1 MSQDRINVDETD
13 EKKVVQLSAKEK
25 AIIRRQQK
33 KMKKFG
39 VVDENE
45 LHGLE
50 KFLYIQKK
58 KRRIKKKKRISRSLG
73 GDIALFIVLALFG
86 LFSAYPLV
94 YSICAAFKPL
104 SELFIFPPKLFFQ
117 HPTLDNFSDLSNLLE
132 ESWVPFSRYFFN
144 TIWITLAGTAGH
156 VIIASMAAYPLAKY
170 TFPGSKIIFGM
181 VVYSLMFAGQ
191 VTATPRYI
199 IFSGLGLVDT
209 QLAII
214 VPAFAYSLGLYLM
227 KQFMSD
233 IPMELIESAKI
244 DGASEFQIY
253 WRIVMPMVKPAWLTL
268 IILLFQQLWNNDG
281 GTYIYTESLKPLSY
295 SLHQIVAG
303 GVARQGTSAAV
314 MLIMM
319 IVPITVFIL
328 SQSQIIETMAH
339 SGMK

>member
-1 MSQDRINVDETD
+1 MAVDRIGVDEQEVKGVELSRA
-13 EKKVVQLSAKEK
+13 EKNRIK
-25 AIIRRQQK
+25 RQQRK
-33 KMKKFG
+33 LKKFG
-39 VVDENE
+39 LKDEATMGKIE
-45 LHGLE
+45 LFFYRLE
-50 KFLYIQKK
+50 K
-58 KRRIKKKKRISRSLG
+58 KRRIKKKKRVSRSLA
-73 GDIALFIVLALFG
+73 GDIALFLLLALFG
-86 LFSAYPLV
+86 CFSAYPLV

-104 SELFIFPPKLFFQ
+104 SELFIFPPKLFFE
-117 HPTLDNFSDLSNLLE
+117 HPTLDNFSDLANLLE
-132 ESWVPFSRYFFN
+132 TSWVPFSRYFFN
-144 TIWITLAGTAGH
+144 TIWITLAGTIGH
-156 VIIASMAAYPLAKY
+156 VIFASMAAYPLAKY
-170 TFPGSKIIFGM
+170 TFPGSKIIFGL

-199 IFSGLGLVDT
+199 IFSSLGLVDT

-253 WRIVMPMVKPAWLTL
+253 WNIVMPMVKPAWLTL

-281 GTYIYTESLKPLSY
+281 GTYIYSEQIKPLSY

>member
-1 MSQDRINVDETD
+1 MEKMSFWRRVKFNRRSKKQVLLSRSRAGNLGILLFLLLICSFMALPMVYAIMQSLKPIDE
-13 EKKVVQLSAKEK
+13 
-25 AIIRRQQK
+25 I
-33 KMKKFG
+33 
-39 VVDENE
+39 
-45 LHGLE
+45 
-50 KFLYIQKK
+50 FLY
-58 KRRIKKKKRISRSLG
+58 
-73 GDIALFIVLALFG
+73 
-86 LFSAYPLV
+86 
-94 YSICAAFKPL
+94 
-104 SELFIFPPKLFFQ
+104 PPRFYVKN
-117 HPTLDNFSDLSNLLE
+117 PTLDNFRDLSTLLE
-132 ESWVPFSRYFFN
+132 SSWVPFSRYFFN
-144 TIWITLAGTAGH
+144 TIWITLAGTIGH
-156 VIIASMAAYPLAKY
+156 VVFASMAAYPLAKY
-170 TFPGSKIIFGM
+170 KFPGSKIVFSL

-253 WRIVMPMVKPAWLTL
+253 WNIVMPMVKPAWLTL

>member
-1 MSQDRINVDETD
+1 MAVDRIGVDEQEVKGVELSRA
-13 EKKVVQLSAKEK
+13 EKNRIK
-25 AIIRRQQK
+25 RQQRK
-33 KMKKFG
+33 LKKFG
-39 VVDENE
+39 LKDEATMGKLE
-45 LHGLE
+45 LFFYRLE
-50 KFLYIQKK
+50 K
-58 KRRIKKKKRISRSLG
+58 KRRIKKKKRVSRSLA
-73 GDIALFIVLALFG
+73 GDIALFLLLALFG
-86 LFSAYPLV
+86 CFSAYPLV

-104 SELFIFPPKLFFQ
+104 SELFIFPPKLFFE
-117 HPTLDNFSDLSNLLE
+117 HPTLDNFSDLANLLE
-132 ESWVPFSRYFFN
+132 TSWVPFSRYFFN
-144 TIWITLAGTAGH
+144 TIWITLAGTIGH
-156 VIIASMAAYPLAKY
+156 VIFASMAAYPLAKY
-170 TFPGSKIIFGM
+170 TFPGSKIIFGL

-199 IFSGLGLVDT
+199 IFSSLGLVDT

-253 WRIVMPMVKPAWLTL
+253 WNIVMPMVKPAWLTL

-281 GTYIYTESLKPLSY
+281 GTYIYSEQIKPLSY

>member
-1 MSQDRINVDETD
+1 MAVDKINVDEQEVKGVEMSSA
-13 EKKVVQLSAKEK
+13 EK
-25 AIIRRQQK
+25 RRIKRQERK
-33 KMKKFG
+33 LKKFG
-39 VVDENE
+39 LKDESKMGKME
-45 LHGLE
+45 LFFYRIG
-50 KFLYIQKK
+50 KR
-58 KRRIKKKKRISRSLG
+58 RRIKKKKRVSRSLA
-73 GDIALFIVLALFG
+73 GDIALFILLALFG
-86 LFSAYPLV
+86 CFSAYPLV

-117 HPTLDNFSDLSNLLE
+117 HPTLDNFADLNSLLE
-132 ESWVPFSRYFFN
+132 DSWVPFSRYFFN

-170 TFPGSKIIFGM
+170 KFPGSKIIFGL
-181 VVYSLMFAGQ
+181 VVYSLMFAAQ

-214 VPAFAYSLGLYLM
+214 IPAFAYSLGLYLM

-233 IPMELIESAKI
+233 IPMELNESAKI
-244 DGASEFQIY
+244 DGANEFQIY
-253 WRIVMPMVKPAWLTL
+253 WKIVMPMVKPAWLTL

-295 SLHQIVAG
+295 ALHQIVAG
-303 GVARQGTSAAV
+303 GVARTGTSSAV

>member
-1 MSQDRINVDETD
+1 MAVDKISVDEQEVKGVELSRA
-13 EKKVVQLSAKEK
+13 EKSRL
-25 AIIRRQQK
+25 RRQQK
-33 KMKKFG
+33 KLKKFG
-39 VVDENE
+39 LKDEASMGKLE
-45 LHGLE
+45 LFFY
-50 KFLYIQKK
+50 KMQKR
-58 KRRIKKKKRISRSLG
+58 RRIKKKKRVSRSLA
-73 GDIALFIVLALFG
+73 GDIALFILLAFFG
-86 LFSAYPLV
+86 CFSAYPLV

-104 SELFIFPPKLFFQ
+104 SELFIFPPKLFFE
-117 HPTLDNFSDLSNLLE
+117 HPTLDNFTDLSSLLE
-132 ESWVPFSRYFFN
+132 SSWVPFSRYLFN
-144 TIWITLAGTAGH
+144 TCWITFAGTIGH

-170 TFPGSKIIFGM
+170 KFPGSKIIFGL
-181 VVYSLMFAGQ
+181 VVYSLMFAAE

-199 IFSGLGLVDT
+199 IFSGIGLIDT

-214 VPAFAYSLGLYLM
+214 LPAFAYSLGLYLM

-253 WRIVMPMVKPAWLTL
+253 WHIVMPMVKPAWLTL
-268 IILLFQQLWNNDG
+268 IILLFQSLWNSNG

-295 SLHQIVAG
+295 ALEQIVAG
-303 GVARQGTSAAV
+303 GIARQGTSAAV

>member
-1 MSQDRINVDETD
+1 MAIDRIGVDEQ
-13 EKKVVQLSAKEK
+13 EVKGVEMSKAEK
-25 AIIRRQQK
+25 ARIKRQQRK
-33 KMKKFG
+33 LKKFG
-39 VVDENE
+39 LKDEATMGKVE
-45 LHGLE
+45 LFFYQLE
-50 KFLYIQKK
+50 K
-58 KRRIKKKKRISRSLG
+58 KRRIKKKKRVSRSLA
-73 GDIALFIVLALFG
+73 GDIALFLLLAAFG
-86 LFSAYPLV
+86 CFSAYPLV

-104 SELFIFPPKLFFQ
+104 SELFIFPPNLFFE
-117 HPTLDNFSDLSNLLE
+117 HPTLDNFSDLANLLE
-132 ESWVPFSRYFFN
+132 TSWVPFSRYFFN
-144 TIWITLAGTAGH
+144 TIWITLAGTVGH
-156 VIIASMAAYPLAKY
+156 VVFASMAAYPLAKY
-170 TFPGSKIIFGM
+170 TFPGSKIIFGL

-199 IFSGLGLVDT
+199 IFSSLGLVDT

-253 WRIVMPMVKPAWLTL
+253 WNIVMPMVKPAWLTL

-281 GTYIYTESLKPLSY
+281 GTYIYSEQIKPLSY

>member
-1 MSQDRINVDETD
+1 MAIDRIDVDEQEVKGVGLSRA
-13 EKKVVQLSAKEK
+13 EKSRIK
-25 AIIRRQQK
+25 RQERK
-33 KMKKFG
+33 LKKFG
-39 VVDENE
+39 LKDEAKMGKLE
-45 LHGLE
+45 LFFY
-50 KFLYIQKK
+50 KMQKR
-58 KRRIKKKKRISRSLG
+58 RRIKKKKRVSRSLA
-73 GDIALFIVLALFG
+73 GDIALFLLLALFG
-86 LFSAYPLV
+86 CFSAYPLI

-117 HPTLDNFSDLSNLLE
+117 HPTLDNFSDLSSLLE
-132 ESWVPFSRYFFN
+132 SSWVPFSRYFFN

-170 TFPGSKIIFGM
+170 NFPGSKIIFSL
-181 VVYSLMFAGQ
+181 VVYSLMFAAQ

-214 VPAFAYSLGLYLM
+214 IPAFAYSLGLYLM

-244 DGASEFQIY
+244 DGANEFQIY

-319 IVPITVFIL
+319 IVPITVFVL

>member
-1 MSQDRINVDETD
+1 MAIDRIDVDEQEVKGVELSRA
-13 EKKVVQLSAKEK
+13 EKSRLK
-25 AIIRRQQK
+25 RQERK
-33 KMKKFG
+33 LKKFG
-39 VVDENE
+39 LKDETKMGKVE
-45 LHGLE
+45 LFFYKLE
-50 KFLYIQKK
+50 K
-58 KRRIKKKKRISRSLG
+58 KRRIKKKKRISRSLA
-73 GDIALFIVLALFG
+73 GDISLFLILALFG
-86 LFSAYPLV
+86 CFSAYPLV

-104 SELFIFPPKLFFQ
+104 SELFIFPPKLFFE
-117 HPTLDNFSDLSNLLE
+117 HPTLDNFSDLSALLE
-132 ESWVPFSRYFFN
+132 DSWVPFSRYLFN
-144 TIWITLAGTAGH
+144 TVWITLAGTAGH

-170 TFPGSKIIFGM
+170 KFPGSKIIFGL
-181 VVYSLMFAGQ
+181 VVYSLMFAAQ

-253 WRIVMPMVKPAWLTL
+253 WHIVMPMVKPAWLTL

-295 SLHQIVAG
+295 ALHQIVAG

>member
-1 MSQDRINVDETD
+1 MAVDKINVDEQEVKGVEMSSA
-13 EKKVVQLSAKEK
+13 EK
-25 AIIRRQQK
+25 RRIKRQERK
-33 KMKKFG
+33 LKKFG
-39 VVDENE
+39 LKDESKMGKME
-45 LHGLE
+45 LFFYHIG
-50 KFLYIQKK
+50 KR
-58 KRRIKKKKRISRSLG
+58 RRIKKKKRVSRSLA
-73 GDIALFIVLALFG
+73 GDIALFILLALFG
-86 LFSAYPLV
+86 CFSAYPLV

-117 HPTLDNFSDLSNLLE
+117 HPTLDNFADLNSLLE
-132 ESWVPFSRYFFN
+132 DSWVPFSRYFFN

-170 TFPGSKIIFGM
+170 KFPGSKIIFGL
-181 VVYSLMFAGQ
+181 VVYSLMFAAQ

-214 VPAFAYSLGLYLM
+214 IPAFAYSLGLYLM

-244 DGASEFQIY
+244 DGANEFQIY
-253 WRIVMPMVKPAWLTL
+253 WKIVMPMVKPAWLTL

-295 SLHQIVAG
+295 ALHQIVAG
-303 GVARQGTSAAV
+303 GVARTGTSSAV

>member
-1 MSQDRINVDETD
+1 MAVDKINVDEQEVKGVEMSSA
-13 EKKVVQLSAKEK
+13 EK
-25 AIIRRQQK
+25 RRIKRQERK
-33 KMKKFG
+33 LKKFG
-39 VVDENE
+39 LKDESKMGKME
-45 LHGLE
+45 LFFYRIG
-50 KFLYIQKK
+50 KR
-58 KRRIKKKKRISRSLG
+58 RRIKKKKRVSRSLA
-73 GDIALFIVLALFG
+73 GDIALFILLALFG
-86 LFSAYPLV
+86 CFSAYPLV

-117 HPTLDNFSDLSNLLE
+117 HPTLDNFADLNSLLE
-132 ESWVPFSRYFFN
+132 DSWVPFSRYFFN
-144 TIWITLAGTAGH
+144 TIWITLAGTVGH

-170 TFPGSKIIFGM
+170 KFPGSKIIFGL
-181 VVYSLMFAGQ
+181 VVYSLMFAAQ

-214 VPAFAYSLGLYLM
+214 IPAFAYSLGLYLM

-244 DGASEFQIY
+244 DGANEFQIY
-253 WRIVMPMVKPAWLTL
+253 WKIVMPMVKPAWLTL

-295 SLHQIVAG
+295 ALHQIVAG
-303 GVARQGTSAAV
+303 GVARTGTSSAV